1 MSSINGSSPSFP
13 AYQPVDNS
21 RIDNDKA
28 RYNPKEEN
36 QIGDDAEVSDGKGG
50 WKNIGDEYRAHANR
64 SRLDKNFLPADEKA
78 VDNSQVN
85 TARSQLDRNFL
96 PSDEKAVEN
105 APGNANRDPID
116 FEIKSDGKGDW
127 VKA

>member
-13 AYQPVDNS
+13 AYQPVDNG

-64 SRLDKNFLPADEKA
+64 SRLDQNFLPADEKA

-96 PSDEKAVEN
+96 PSNEKAVEN

>member
-13 AYQPVDNS
+13 AYQPVDNG

-64 SRLDKNFLPADEKA
+64 SRLDQNFLPADEKA

-105 APGNANRDPID
+105 APGNANHDPID
-116 FEIKSDGKGDW
+116 FEIKSDDKGDW

>member
-13 AYQPVDNS
+13 AYQPVDNG

-36 QIGDDAEVSDGKGG
+36 EIGDDAEVSDGKGG
-50 WKNIGDEYRAHANR
+50 WKSIGDEYRAHANR
-64 SRLDKNFLPADEKA
+64 SRLDQNFLPSDEKA

-85 TARSQLDRNFL
+85 TARSRLDRNFL

-105 APGNANRDPID
+105 AKGNANRDPID